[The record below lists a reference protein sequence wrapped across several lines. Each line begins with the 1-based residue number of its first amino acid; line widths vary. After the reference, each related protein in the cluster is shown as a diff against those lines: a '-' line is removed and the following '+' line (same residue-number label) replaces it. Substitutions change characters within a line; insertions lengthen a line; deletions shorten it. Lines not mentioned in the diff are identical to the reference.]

1 MYSIKSIKITK
12 STFLLAINSFM
23 LLPFFAWAMQSQTF
37 QINADTI
44 NSGGNLSGS
53 ANYRA
58 GDTLGEMATGEE
70 RSANFKS
77 KTAFW
82 YMLPEGSQLGLSCEA
97 SDVYMMDYTLG
108 TAGDKNLHLFSTS
121 EKCTITD
128 NSDAPW
134 VLTMQSTDMTSAKN
148 TLSNTNVLLQTD
160 SNITAGN
167 TVTDRTTGITE
178 SLLVDPSGG
187 LNIPETVIQGDVTA
201 SGVYEN
207 QPTVELKNLNSLF
220 AETISGT
227 ITLTIQ

>member
-1 MYSIKSIKITK
+1 MYPAKLTK
-12 STFLLAINSFM
+12 LRKTALLLALNLLS
-23 LLPFFAWAMQSQTF
+23 LPFLAIGMQSQTY

-53 ANYRA
+53 ANYHA
-58 GDTLGEMATGEE
+58 GDTLGEAATGEE
-70 RSANFKS
+70 RSANYKS

-82 YMLPEGSQLGLSCEA
+82 YMIPGGSQLGLSCQA
-97 SDVYMMDYTLG
+97 SNVYMADYTLG

-128 NSDAPW
+128 NSDAAW
-134 VLTMQSTDMTSAKN
+134 TLTMQSTNMTSAKN
-148 TLSNTNVLLQTD
+148 NLPNTSVLLQTD
-160 SNITAGN
+160 SNVTTGN

-178 SLLVDPSGG
+178 SLLVDPSGS
-187 LNIPETVIQGDVTA
+187 LNTPQTVIQGDVTA
-201 SGVYEN
+201 SGVYVN

-227 ITLTIQ
+227 VTITIQ